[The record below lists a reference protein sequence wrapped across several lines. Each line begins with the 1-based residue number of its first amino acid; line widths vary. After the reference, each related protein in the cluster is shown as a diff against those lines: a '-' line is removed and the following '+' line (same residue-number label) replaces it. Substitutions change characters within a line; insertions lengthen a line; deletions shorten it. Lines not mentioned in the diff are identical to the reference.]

1 MEPAAPVERTGMPTL
16 LQIDFPIEGP
26 FGAAM
31 SEAFADLAA
40 SIAAEPGLLWK
51 IWTENEREHTAG
63 GIYLFADAAS
73 AKAYATRHRA
83 RLESFGIK
91 RIRALFF
98 DVNGPLSEITRGPV
112 SPQTP

>member
-1 MEPAAPVERTGMPTL
+1 MKFSSGDALSVVEIMREVARTEILP
-16 LQIDFPIEGP
+16 
-26 FGAAM
+26 
-31 SEAFADLAA
+31 S
-40 SIAAEPGLLWK
+40 WR
-51 IWTENEREHTAG
+51 N
-63 GIYLFADAAS
+63 LFADAAS